1 MEGVGVGILGGFD
14 WWKGDGMTRVA
25 VVTGGGSGLGREM
38 ALALAGAGFLVWV
51 TGRTEDKLKET
62 AAAAGEVRSEAAGG
76 GAGGAGGRVRWAVLD
91 VGDGGAVREF
101 FGGLERVDVLVNNA
115 GTGAP
120 AAAVQ
125 DVAEADWRRVVDTNL
140 TGSFLCAQAA
150 FDLMLRQDP
159 KGGRIINNGS
169 ISAHIPR
176 PRGIAYTASKH
187 AISGLTKGLELEGR
201 PHGITACQI
210 DIGNAATAM
219 TERMEQGVLQPD
231 GSIAAEPTFDPKI
244 VADFVVRIAQLPTT
258 VAVPNLTVM
267 AAGMPYAGRG

>member
-1 MEGVGVGILGGFD
+1 MNQ
-14 WWKGDGMTRVA
+14 VA

-38 ALALAGAGFLVWV
+38 ALALATAGYDVFV
-51 TGRTEDKLKET
+51 TGRTESKLRET
-62 AAAAGEVRSEAAGG
+62 VEL
-76 GAGGAGGRVRWAVLD
+76 GAVKGYGVLD
-91 VGDGGAVREF
+91 VVDGAAVRQF
-101 FGGLERVDVLVNNA
+101 FGRLDRIDVLVNNA

-120 AAAVQ
+120 AAAVP
-125 DVAEADWRRVVDTNL
+125 DVSEEDWRRVIDTNL

-150 FDLMLRQDP
+150 FAQMLKQDP

-169 ISAHIPR
+169 ISAHVPR
-176 PRGIAYTASKH
+176 PQSIAYTASKH
-187 AISGLTKGLELEGR
+187 AITGLTKQLELDGR

-231 GSIAAEPTFDPKI
+231 GSIAVEPTFDPKI
-244 VADFVVRIAQLPTT
+244 VADFVVHVAQLPTS
-258 VAVPNLTVM
+258 VAVPHLMVM

>member
-1 MEGVGVGILGGFD
+1 MAQ
-14 WWKGDGMTRVA
+14 VA

-38 ALALAGAGFLVWV
+38 ALALAAAGFRVWV
-51 TGRTEDKLKET
+51 TGRTEEKLRET
-62 AAAAGEVRSEAAGG
+62 AAAAAGSPGQVEV
-76 GAGGAGGRVRWAVLD
+76 AVLD
-91 VGDGGAVREF
+91 VADGGAVREF
-101 FGGLERVDVLVNNA
+101 FGGLPRVDVLVNNA

-120 AAAVQ
+120 AAAVP
-125 DVAEADWRRVVDTNL
+125 DVSEADWRRVVDTNL

-169 ISAHIPR
+169 ISAHVPR
-176 PRGIAYTASKH
+176 PQGIAYTASKH
-187 AISGLTKGLELEGR
+187 AITGLTKGLELEGR

-219 TERMEQGVLQPD
+219 TARMEQGVLQPD

-244 VADFVVRIAQLPTT
+244 VADFVVRIAQLPTS
-258 VAVPNLTVM
+258 VAVPHLTVM
-267 AAGMPYAGRG
+267 AAGMPYVGRG